1 MSHRARKVLVNILL
15 LAGGVALLLL
25 GIAIHPP
32 ETPTGFIA
40 LFLEHLGVGVFAV
53 TVLKIFIEEA
63 AQEQFLNLLRTDVKD
78 QVGTTVISFIR
89 RGSWILNNQVLKKE
103 LEDSILL
110 PHFTRPEYMLTL
122 RLEPLENH
130 ENLLK
135 VWITLEYDVKN
146 VSDSPRTYPIGAWL
160 DDVIKLDDLTPE
172 SMPGFRSVRIGLT
185 DYPIESLTDVRREPG
200 TGRIVFEEQMIQI
213 RDLSTPMINP
223 EARIPI
229 SISGMQIMRNA
240 DHFVWNLP
248 TITHK
253 LGLLIEVAG
262 GLTFDLLE
270 VCPREMHHMSHE
282 EFIRPKPDLKTNTWT
297 LSIDHVLLPFQGV
310 ELRWAPRLNK
320 PSSIAVPLPSAPVS

>member
-1 MSHRARKVLVNILL
+1 LL
-15 LAGGVALLLL
+15 LAGGVLLLL
-25 GIAIHPP
+25 IGISIHPP
-32 ETPTGFIA
+32 DTPSGFIA

-110 PHFTRPEYMLTL
+110 PVFTRPEYRLTL

-135 VWITLEYDVKN
+135 VWITIEYDVKN
-146 VSDSPRTYPIGAWL
+146 VSDTAGTYPVSTWFEDI
-160 DDVIKLDDLTPE
+160 IKLDDLAPE
-172 SMPGFRSVRIGLT
+172 SRPGFQSVRIGGT
-185 DYPIESLTDVRREPG
+185 DYPIENLTG
-200 TGRIVFEEQMIQI
+200 TGRIVSEEQMVQL
-213 RDLSTPMINP
+213 RNLSTPVIRP
-223 EARIPI
+223 EERISI

-253 LGLLIEVAG
+253 LGLLIKLEG
-262 GLTFDLLE
+262 GLTFDGLE

-282 EFIRPKPDLKTNTWT
+282 EFIKPKPDFATNTWT
-297 LSIDHVLLPFQGV
+297 LSIEHVLLPFQGI
-310 ELRWAPRLNK
+310 ELRWAPRPNHA
-320 PSSIAVPLPSAPVS
+320 AVQSH